1 MAVRKKTTDIR
12 SYRRKW
18 NINIGVILFA
28 VILIYVIVELVVSV
42 TNRPTTY
49 YEVGQGSII
58 KNVSYTGF
66 AVRTEQTV
74 EAPKSGY
81 LNFCQPEESKISAG
95 QSVCAVSDKK
105 LDLSNRE
112 EETGETQLTEDE
124 QRQLLSSVR
133 TFADNYREASFSETY
148 SLKSTI
154 QNLLDR
160 KTDQTRTSRMTAA
173 LEEQEEGSYQNCT
186 SETDGILVYEV
197 DGYEGMTTDQVTDKN
212 FDKSS
217 YTRTEVHENRKVSE
231 GDSMYKI
238 VTGEEWYLVVR
249 MDADTAESL
258 LDRSS
263 VNIRFLKDDEE
274 MIAGLQMEKKDKD
287 TYYAY
292 LTLDSSMIRYAS
304 DRYLDIEILIENAQ
318 GLKIPKSAVVEK
330 DCYEVPTEYI
340 VSNGETD
347 EQGVLVY
354 NDGETSFRAADVYYT
369 DTEKNMA
376 CIEAENLPKGTV
388 IQMQDSNNT
397 RTLSET
403 VSQAGVYEAGSGYAV
418 FTSIDIAAE
427 NEDYYITGNGSS
439 NQLSNYDRIVLNAE
453 SVQDDEILV

>member
-1 MAVRKKTTDIR
+1 
-12 SYRRKW
+12 
-18 NINIGVILFA
+18 
-28 VILIYVIVELVVSV
+28 
-42 TNRPTTY
+42 
-49 YEVGQGSII
+49 
-58 KNVSYTGF
+58 
-66 AVRTEQTV
+66 
-74 EAPKSGY
+74 
-81 LNFCQPEESKISAG
+81 
-95 QSVCAVSDKK
+95 
-105 LDLSNRE
+105 
-112 EETGETQLTEDE
+112 
-124 QRQLLSSVR
+124 
-133 TFADNYREASFSETY
+133 
-148 SLKSTI
+148 
-154 QNLLDR
+154 
-160 KTDQTRTSRMTAA
+160 
-173 LEEQEEGSYQNCT
+173 
-186 SETDGILVYEV
+186 
-197 DGYEGMTTDQVTDKN
+197 
-212 FDKSS
+212 
-217 YTRTEVHENRKVSE
+217 
-231 GDSMYKI
+231 MYKI

-439 NQLSNYDRIVLNAE
+439 NQLYNYDRIVLNAE

>member
-1 MAVRKKTTDIR
+1 
-12 SYRRKW
+12 
-18 NINIGVILFA
+18 
-28 VILIYVIVELVVSV
+28 
-42 TNRPTTY
+42 
-49 YEVGQGSII
+49 
-58 KNVSYTGF
+58 
-66 AVRTEQTV
+66 
-74 EAPKSGY
+74 
-81 LNFCQPEESKISAG
+81 
-95 QSVCAVSDKK
+95 
-105 LDLSNRE
+105 
-112 EETGETQLTEDE
+112 
-124 QRQLLSSVR
+124 
-133 TFADNYREASFSETY
+133 
-148 SLKSTI
+148 
-154 QNLLDR
+154 
-160 KTDQTRTSRMTAA
+160 
-173 LEEQEEGSYQNCT
+173 
-186 SETDGILVYEV
+186 
-197 DGYEGMTTDQVTDKN
+197 
-212 FDKSS
+212 
-217 YTRTEVHENRKVSE
+217 
-231 GDSMYKI
+231 MYKI
-238 VTGEEWYLVVR
+238 VTGEEWHLVVR

-354 NDGETSFRAADVYYT
+354 NDGKTSFRAADVYYT

>member
-28 VILIYVIVELVVSV
+28 VILIYVIVEVLVSV
-42 TNRPTTY
+42 TNRPATY
-49 YEVGQGSII
+49 YEVGEGAII
-58 KNVSYTGF
+58 KNASYTGF

-81 LNFCQPEESKISAG
+81 LNFYQPEESKVSVG
-95 QSVCAVSDKK
+95 QSICAVSDEE
-105 LDLSNRE
+105 LDLSARE
-112 EETGETQLTEDE
+112 EEAGETQLTEDE
-124 QRQLLSSVR
+124 QSQLLSSVR
-133 TFADNYREASFSETY
+133 TFVDNYKDVSFSETY
-148 SLKSTI
+148 SLKDTI
-154 QNLLDR
+154 QNTLDR
-160 KTDQTRTSRMTAA
+160 KTDQNRTARMTAA
-173 LEEQEEGSYQNCT
+173 LKEQEEDSYQNCT

-197 DGYEGMTTDQVTDKN
+197 DGYESMTTDQVTDKN
-212 FDKSS
+212 FDKSN
-217 YTRTEVHENRKVSE
+217 YTQMEVHENRKVSE

-274 MIAGLQMEKKDKD
+274 MIVGLRMEKKDDD

-292 LTLDSSMIRYAS
+292 LTLDSAMIRYAS
-304 DRYLDIEILIENAQ
+304 ERYLDIEILIENAQ

-340 VSNGETD
+340 VSNGETG
-347 EQGVLVY
+347 EQGVLIY
-354 NDGETSFRAADVYYT
+354 NDGETSFCAADVYYT

-418 FTSIDIAAE
+418 FTTIDIAAE

-439 NQLSNYDRIVLNAE
+439 NKLSNYDRIVLNAE
-453 SVQDDEILV
+453 AVSDDEILV